1 MKRSYSVEKSFLNT
15 RLDKWFKRNVN
26 DVPQSLIEK
35 NIRKGNI
42 RVNNSKKKS
51 SYKLQENDEIILKN
65 INFKNKIIN
74 KITNYIPTKKEVTYS
89 SSLIIENNENFIVIN
104 KPPGI
109 AVQSGTK
116 SKRNV
121 IDILRKTKEF
131 VGYTPFLV
139 HRIDKET
146 TGILIVAKNREYAQ
160 LFTSLFRIRKI
171 YKSYLAIILGSLEK
185 KNGKFIDTLYHYEGK
200 KKNEYNAISRY
211 KVLSNS
217 NNYTFLKLNP
227 ETGRKH
233 QLRKQLLLRGYPI
246 FGDSKYRFA
255 KNKVNKKQNLMLHSS
270 EIFFTIKNIRYNF
283 SADIPD
289 YFKKFL
295 NEKNLKNF

>member
-1 MKRSYSVEKSFLNT
+1 M
-15 RLDKWFKRNVN
+15 
-26 DVPQSLIEK
+26 
-35 NIRKGNI
+35 
-42 RVNNSKKKS
+42 
-51 SYKLQENDEIILKN
+51 
-65 INFKNKIIN
+65 
-74 KITNYIPTKKEVTYS
+74 
-89 SSLIIENNENFIVIN
+89 VI
-104 KPPGI
+104 
-109 AVQSGTK
+109 
-116 SKRNV
+116 
-121 IDILRKTKEF
+121 
-131 VGYTPFLV
+131 
-139 HRIDKET
+139 
-146 TGILIVAKNREYAQ
+146 
-160 LFTSLFRIRKI
+160 
-171 YKSYLAIILGSLEK
+171 
-185 KNGKFIDTLYHYEGK
+185 
-200 KKNEYNAISRY
+200 
-211 KVLSNS
+211 S

>member
-233 QLRKQLLLRGYPI
+233 QLRKQLYMRGFPI
-246 FGDSKYRFA
+246 IGDRKY
-255 KNKVNKKQNLMLHSS
+255 NLKQNKSFKEQSMLLHSY
-270 EIFFTIKNIRYNF
+270 EIKFIKN
-283 SADIPD
+283 D
-289 YFKKFL
+289 KKFNYKAELDSEFQKKL
-295 NEKNLKNF
+295 NLYFS